1 MPLVNFS
8 NLDFDQIRESI
19 KSYLRSNS
27 NFTDYDFEGSNLS
40 TIIDTLAYNTYISSY
55 NANMATNEVFIDSA
69 TLRENVVS
77 LARNIGY
84 LPRSRKSATANVSFS
99 VDVLG
104 TTSSTVTLKAG
115 TAFVSSRT
123 FGSESYI
130 FSVPD
135 DITVP
140 VDSTG
145 SANFFNID
153 IHEGVYVK
161 NTYTVNSRTPN
172 QKYIIPNGGCDTSLI
187 RVVVKKSQ
195 RATQSGTSEK
205 FVQYDNLYDIGPT
218 SPIYFVEEI
227 DSERYEL
234 LFGDGIFGK
243 KLEEPNFVEISY
255 ISSKGES
262 GNSISSF
269 TFSGTLRDN
278 NDNAITSGISLIT
291 TNSQSHGG
299 KSIESV
305 ESIKKYAPRIYAAQN
320 RAVTSSDYEAL
331 IPQIY
336 PESES
341 VSAFGG
347 EELTPPQYGKVIIS
361 IKPYN
366 GVYLS
371 SRIKS
376 NILLELRKYSV
387 AGIVPQI
394 IDLKYLYLEL
404 DSKIYYNTNL
414 AQSPS
419 HVNDIVL
426 QNITNYSNS
435 SDLNKFGARFK
446 YSKYLNIIDNSNNSI
461 TSNITTVNIRRD
473 MVASLNQFAEY
484 EICFGNRFYLKNHGH
499 TAEYQ
504 GTIVGYNIKS
514 SGFTVSGIS
523 GTVYLGDIA
532 NHDLKTGSIFLFKLN
547 SPTEAVIVKKS
558 IGVID
563 YIKGEIKLN
572 PIKILSTSINKD
584 VPLIEISATPYSN
597 DVIGLQDLYLQLDVS
612 STTISMIS
620 DQIESGDDISGTNYK
635 VSSSYT
641 NGSLVRG
648 TPVVVQPTQLET
660 TSTTTTTSPTTTA
673 TTTSSTTT
681 TTQTSQTT
689 QTTPTTTMVNSNNGS
704 TTSSSTY
711 TY

>member
-8 NLDFDQIRESI
+8 NLDFDQIRDSI

-55 NANMATNEVFIDSA
+55 NANMVTNEVFIDSA

-84 LPRSRKSATANVSFS
+84 TPRSRKSSISNVSFV

-104 TTSSTVTLKAG
+104 TTSTTVTLKAG
-115 TAFVSSRT
+115 TSFVSSRA
-123 FGSESYI
+123 FGNESYI
-130 FSVPD
+130 FSIPD

-145 SANFFNID
+145 SANFLNID
-153 IHEGVYVK
+153 IYEGTYIK
-161 NTYTVNSRTPN
+161 NTYNVSSRTPN
-172 QKYIIPNGGCDTSLI
+172 QKYIIPNSGCDTSLI

-195 RATQSGTSEK
+195 RANQSGTLEK
-205 FVQYDNLYDIGPT
+205 FIQYDNLYEIGPT
-218 SPIYFVEEI
+218 SPIYFIEEI

-243 KLEEPNFVEISY
+243 KLEEPNSVEVSY
-255 ISSKGES
+255 ITSKGES
-262 GNSISSF
+262 GNNISNF

-278 NDNAITSGISLIT
+278 NNNAISSGISLIT
-291 TNSQSHGG
+291 TNAQSYGG

-347 EELTPPQYGKVIIS
+347 EELTPPQYGRVIIS

-376 NILLELRKYSV
+376 NILLELKKYTV

-404 DSKIYYNTNL
+404 DSKVYYNTNL

-419 HVNDIVL
+419 YVNDIVL

-446 YSKYLNIIDNSNNSI
+446 YSKYLNIIDNSNDSV

-473 MVASLNQFAEY
+473 LVASLNQFAEY
-484 EICFGNRFYLKNHGH
+484 EICFGNRFYIKNHGH
-499 TAEYQ
+499 SAEYQ

-532 NHDLKTGSIFLFKLN
+532 NHDLKTGTIFLFKLN
-547 SPTEAVIVKKS
+547 SPTEPIIVKRS
-558 IGVID
+558 IGIID

-572 PIKILSTSINKD
+572 PIKILSTSVNKD
-584 VPLIEISATPYSN
+584 SPLVEISATPYSN

-635 VSSSYT
+635 VSSSYS

-648 TPVVVQPTQLET
+648 LPTITQTTESGI
-660 TSTTTTTSPTTTA
+660 TSTM
-673 TTTSSTTT
+673 T
-681 TTQTSQTT
+681 TTQTPRTT
-689 QTTPTTTMVNSNNGS
+689 SSYQITPSTTVVNSNNGS
-704 TTSSSTY
+704 TTSTSNY
-711 TY
+711 

>member
-8 NLDFDQIRESI
+8 NLDFDQIRDSI

-55 NANMATNEVFIDSA
+55 NANMVTNEVFIDSA

-84 LPRSRKSATANVSFS
+84 TPRSRKSSIANVSFV

-104 TTSSTVTLKAG
+104 TTSTTVTLKAG
-115 TAFVSSRT
+115 TSFVSSRA
-123 FGSESYI
+123 FGNESYI
-130 FSVPD
+130 FSIPD

-145 SANFFNID
+145 SANFLNID
-153 IHEGVYVK
+153 IYEGTYIK
-161 NTYTVNSRTPN
+161 NTYNVNSRTPN
-172 QKYIIPNGGCDTSLI
+172 QKYIIPNSGCDTSLI
-187 RVVVKKSQ
+187 RVIVKKSQ
-195 RATQSGTSEK
+195 RANQSGTLEK
-205 FVQYDNLYDIGPT
+205 FIQYDNLYEIGPT
-218 SPIYFVEEI
+218 SPIYFIEEI

-243 KLEEPNFVEISY
+243 KLEEPNSVEVSY
-255 ISSKGES
+255 ITSKGES
-262 GNSISSF
+262 GNNISNF

-278 NDNAITSGISLIT
+278 NNNAISSGISLIT
-291 TNSQSHGG
+291 TNAQSYGG

-347 EELTPPQYGKVIIS
+347 EELTPPQYGRVIIS

-376 NILLELRKYSV
+376 NILLELKKYTVS
-387 AGIVPQI
+387 GIVPQI

-404 DSKIYYNTNL
+404 DSKVYYNTNL

-419 HVNDIVL
+419 YVNDIVL

-446 YSKYLNIIDNSNNSI
+446 YSKYLNIIDNSNDSV

-473 MVASLNQFAEY
+473 LVASLNQFAEY
-484 EICFGNRFYLKNHGH
+484 EICFGNRFYIKNHGH

-532 NHDLKTGSIFLFKLN
+532 NHNLKTGTIFLFKLN
-547 SPTEAVIVKKS
+547 SPTEPIIVKRS
-558 IGVID
+558 IGTID

-572 PIKILSTSINKD
+572 PIKILSTSVNKD
-584 VPLIEISATPYSN
+584 SPLIEISATPYSN

-635 VSSSYT
+635 VSSSYS

-648 TPVVVQPTQLET
+648 LPTITQTTESSITP
-660 TSTTTTTSPTTTA
+660 
-673 TTTSSTTT
+673 TTT
-681 TTQTSQTT
+681 TTQT
-689 QTTPTTTMVNSNNGS
+689 PTTISSYQITPATTVVNSNNGS
-704 TTSSSTY
+704 TTSTSNY
-711 TY
+711 

>member
-8 NLDFDQIRESI
+8 NLDFDQIRDSI

-55 NANMATNEVFIDSA
+55 NANMVTNEVFIDSA

-84 LPRSRKSATANVSFS
+84 TPRSRKSSIANVSFV

-104 TTSSTVTLKAG
+104 TTSTTVTLKAG
-115 TAFVSSRT
+115 TSFVSSRA
-123 FGSESYI
+123 FGNESYI
-130 FSVPD
+130 FSIPD

-145 SANFFNID
+145 SANFLNID
-153 IHEGVYVK
+153 IYEGTYIK
-161 NTYTVNSRTPN
+161 NTYNVNSRTPN
-172 QKYIIPNGGCDTSLI
+172 QKYIIPNSGCDTSLI
-187 RVVVKKSQ
+187 RVIVKKSQ
-195 RATQSGTSEK
+195 RANQSGTLEK
-205 FVQYDNLYDIGPT
+205 FIQYDNLYEIGPT
-218 SPIYFVEEI
+218 SPIYFIEEI

-243 KLEEPNFVEISY
+243 KLEEPNSVEVSY
-255 ISSKGES
+255 ITSKGES
-262 GNSISSF
+262 GNNISNF

-278 NDNAITSGISLIT
+278 NNNAISSGISLIT
-291 TNSQSHGG
+291 TNAQSYGG

-376 NILLELRKYSV
+376 NILLELKKYTVS
-387 AGIVPQI
+387 GIVPQI

-404 DSKIYYNTNL
+404 DSKVYYNTNL

-419 HVNDIVL
+419 YVNDIVL

-446 YSKYLNIIDNSNNSI
+446 YSKYLNIIDNSNDSV

-473 MVASLNQFAEY
+473 LVASLNQFAEY
-484 EICFGNRFYLKNHGH
+484 EICFGNRFYIKNHGH

-532 NHDLKTGSIFLFKLN
+532 NHNLKTGTIFLFKLN
-547 SPTEAVIVKKS
+547 SPTEPIIVKRS
-558 IGVID
+558 IGTID

-572 PIKILSTSINKD
+572 PIKILSTSVNKD
-584 VPLIEISATPYSN
+584 SPLIEISATPYSN

-635 VSSSYT
+635 VSSSYS

-648 TPVVVQPTQLET
+648 LPTITQTTESSITP
-660 TSTTTTTSPTTTA
+660 
-673 TTTSSTTT
+673 TTT
-681 TTQTSQTT
+681 TTQT
-689 QTTPTTTMVNSNNGS
+689 PTTISSYQITPATTVVNSNNGS
-704 TTSSSTY
+704 TTSTSNY
-711 TY
+711 

>member
-8 NLDFDQIRESI
+8 NLDFDQIRDSI

-55 NANMATNEVFIDSA
+55 NANMVTNEVFIDSA

-84 LPRSRKSATANVSFS
+84 TPRSRKSSIANVSFV

-104 TTSSTVTLKAG
+104 TTSTTVTLKAG
-115 TAFVSSRT
+115 TSFVSSRA
-123 FGSESYI
+123 FGNESYI
-130 FSVPD
+130 FSIPD

-145 SANFFNID
+145 SANFLNID
-153 IHEGVYVK
+153 IYEGTYIK
-161 NTYTVNSRTPN
+161 NTYNVNSRTPN
-172 QKYIIPNGGCDTSLI
+172 QKYIIPNSGCDTSLI
-187 RVVVKKSQ
+187 RVIVKKSQ
-195 RATQSGTSEK
+195 RANQSGTLEK
-205 FVQYDNLYDIGPT
+205 FIQYDNLYEIGPT
-218 SPIYFVEEI
+218 SPIYFIEEI

-243 KLEEPNFVEISY
+243 KLEEPNSVEVSY
-255 ISSKGES
+255 ITSKGES
-262 GNSISSF
+262 GNNISNF

-278 NDNAITSGISLIT
+278 NNNAISSGISLIT
-291 TNSQSHGG
+291 TNAQSYGG

-347 EELTPPQYGKVIIS
+347 EELTPPQYGRVIIS

-376 NILLELRKYSV
+376 NILLELKKYTV

-404 DSKIYYNTNL
+404 DSKVYYNTNL

-419 HVNDIVL
+419 YVNDIVL

-446 YSKYLNIIDNSNNSI
+446 YSKYLNIIDNSNDSV

-473 MVASLNQFAEY
+473 LVASLNQFAEY
-484 EICFGNRFYLKNHGH
+484 EICFGNRFYIKNHGH

-532 NHDLKTGSIFLFKLN
+532 NHNLKTGTIFLFKLN
-547 SPTEAVIVKKS
+547 SPTEPIIVKRS
-558 IGVID
+558 IGTID

-572 PIKILSTSINKD
+572 PIKILSTSVNKD
-584 VPLIEISATPYSN
+584 SPLIEISATPYSN

-635 VSSSYT
+635 VSSSYS

-648 TPVVVQPTQLET
+648 LPTITQTTESSITP
-660 TSTTTTTSPTTTA
+660 
-673 TTTSSTTT
+673 TTT
-681 TTQTSQTT
+681 TTQT
-689 QTTPTTTMVNSNNGS
+689 PTTISSYQITPATTVVNSNNGS
-704 TTSSSTY
+704 TTSTSNY
-711 TY
+711 

>member
-8 NLDFDQIRESI
+8 NLDFDQIRDSI

-55 NANMATNEVFIDSA
+55 NANMVTNEVFIDSA

-84 LPRSRKSATANVSFS
+84 TPRSRKSSIANVSFV

-104 TTSSTVTLKAG
+104 TTSTTVTLKAG
-115 TAFVSSRT
+115 TSFVSSRA
-123 FGSESYI
+123 FGNESYI
-130 FSVPD
+130 FSIPD

-145 SANFFNID
+145 SANFLNID
-153 IHEGVYVK
+153 IYEGTYIK
-161 NTYTVNSRTPN
+161 NTYNVNSRTPN
-172 QKYIIPNGGCDTSLI
+172 QKYIIPNSGCDTSLI
-187 RVVVKKSQ
+187 RVIVKKSQ
-195 RATQSGTSEK
+195 RANQSGTLEK
-205 FVQYDNLYDIGPT
+205 FIQYDNLYEIGPT
-218 SPIYFVEEI
+218 SPIYFIEEI

-243 KLEEPNFVEISY
+243 KLEEPNSVEVSY
-255 ISSKGES
+255 ITSKGES
-262 GNSISSF
+262 GNNISNF

-278 NDNAITSGISLIT
+278 NNNAISSGISLIT
-291 TNSQSHGG
+291 TNAQSYGG

-347 EELTPPQYGKVIIS
+347 EELTPPQYGRVIIS

-376 NILLELRKYSV
+376 NILLELKKYTV

-404 DSKIYYNTNL
+404 DSKVYYNTNL

-419 HVNDIVL
+419 YVNDIVL

-446 YSKYLNIIDNSNNSI
+446 YSKYLNIIDNSNDSV

-473 MVASLNQFAEY
+473 LVASLNQFAEY
-484 EICFGNRFYLKNHGH
+484 EICFGNRFYIKNHGH

-532 NHDLKTGSIFLFKLN
+532 NHNLKTGTIFLFKLN
-547 SPTEAVIVKKS
+547 SPTEPIIVKRS
-558 IGVID
+558 IGTID

-572 PIKILSTSINKD
+572 PIKILSTSVNKD
-584 VPLIEISATPYSN
+584 SPLIEISATPYSN

-635 VSSSYT
+635 VSSSYS

-648 TPVVVQPTQLET
+648 LPTITQTTESSITP
-660 TSTTTTTSPTTTA
+660 
-673 TTTSSTTT
+673 TTT
-681 TTQTSQTT
+681 TTQT
-689 QTTPTTTMVNSNNGS
+689 PTTISSYQIPPATTVVNSNNGS
-704 TTSSSTY
+704 TTSTSNY
-711 TY
+711 

>member
-419 HVNDIVL
+419 YVNDIVL

-504 GTIVGYNIKS
+504 GTIVGYNQ
-514 SGFTVSGIS
+514 
-523 GTVYLGDIA
+523 
-532 NHDLKTGSIFLFKLN
+532 
-547 SPTEAVIVKKS
+547 
-558 IGVID
+558 
-563 YIKGEIKLN
+563 IKL
-572 PIKILSTSINKD
+572 
-584 VPLIEISATPYSN
+584 
-597 DVIGLQDLYLQLDVS
+597 
-612 STTISMIS
+612 
-620 DQIESGDDISGTNYK
+620 TNR
-635 VSSSYT
+635 SSYCEKI
-641 NGSLVRG
+641 NR
-648 TPVVVQPTQLET
+648 
-660 TSTTTTTSPTTTA
+660 
-673 TTTSSTTT
+673 
-681 TTQTSQTT
+681 
-689 QTTPTTTMVNSNNGS
+689 SN
-704 TTSSSTY
+704 
-711 TY
+711 